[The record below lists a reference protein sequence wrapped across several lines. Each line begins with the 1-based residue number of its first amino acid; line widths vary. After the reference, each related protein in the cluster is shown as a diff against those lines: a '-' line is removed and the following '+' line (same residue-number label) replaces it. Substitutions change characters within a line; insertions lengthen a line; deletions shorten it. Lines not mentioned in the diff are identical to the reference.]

1 MATATKPNEANPN
14 TLSKEELLGTE
25 RRWRRFGE
33 PVAAGD
39 SLREDGTPDYGVF
52 GPGSAVWDVLL
63 HPAVIVFHNCIQGFA
78 QTKYKPIDAAIRDV
92 DPISRKGRDG
102 TLTFFGAFE
111 RLQRNAGMHAP
122 MWLGDTSTA
131 RLMAKHL
138 YNIHRKVAGD
148 IIDIGEPELGGYSA
162 SEPRDAMWASLTEMH
177 PMLRVYEGFAFRNG
191 KSPHKLPAAKRDQFM
206 AESAAYVRLH
216 NVDSD
221 EVPESMAELAALYE
235 KYSHLFGHTKTM
247 GIYPPTG
254 EVMNETMSKTMAKNF
269 TFSQL
274 RAIGPL
280 MTQAVL
286 FNTPLTGVLSG
297 KFRRSLGIK
306 EGSFKDRWAI
316 FSAKLVLPVVW
327 VMQQPPIE
335 RYFMRLMWGPD
346 GVRLIESARVLH
358 KQALQARAAA

>member
-1 MATATKPNEANPN
+1 M
-14 TLSKEELLGTE
+14 
-25 RRWRRFGE
+25 
-33 PVAAGD
+33 AAGD
-39 SLREDGTPDYGVF
+39 SLNEDGTPDYGVF

-78 QTKYKPIDAAIRDV
+78 QTKYKPIDAAIRDL
-92 DPISRKGRDG
+92 DPIARKGRDG

-122 MWLGDTSTA
+122 MWLGDTTTA
-131 RLMAKHL
+131 KLMAKHL
-138 YNIHRKVAGD
+138 HNIHRKVKSD
-148 IIDIGEPELGGYSA
+148 IIDSGEPELGGYSA
-162 SEPRDAMWASLTEMH
+162 SDPRDAMWASLTEMH
-177 PMLRVYEGFAFRNG
+177 PMLRVYEGFAFRDG
-191 KSPHKLPAAKRDQFM
+191 KAPHRLPAATRDQFM

-216 NVDSD
+216 NVDAE
-221 EVPESMAELAALYE
+221 EVPTSMAELAALYD
-235 KYSHLFGHTKTM
+235 KYSPLFQHTDTM
-247 GIYPPTG
+247 KYYPPTG
-254 EVMNETMSKTMAKNF
+254 EVMTDTMAASMKKNF

-280 MTQAVL
+280 MSQAVL

-297 KFRRSLGIK
+297 KFRRSMGIK
-306 EGSFKDRWAI
+306 QGSFKDRWSI
-316 FSAKLVLPVVW
+316 VSAKLVLPVVW

-358 KQALQARAAA
+358 KKVKAERAAAGVVA